1 MVDTHGIDELKMCMW
16 TWIDTNAYAAK
27 ANDMKASSRLG
38 WKVDTSKQTDRCY
51 IAAAK
56 GALPQNSSRTKYG
69 DVQAADNLKCR
80 STTYPGESP
89 IEQEYEE
96 ILPI

>member
-1 MVDTHGIDELKMCMW
+1 MDG
-16 TWIDTNAYAAK
+16 
-27 ANDMKASSRLG
+27 SG
-38 WKVDTSKQTDRCY
+38 
-51 IAAAK
+51 
-56 GALPQNSSRTKYG
+56 SRTKYG